1 MIYFLGENKRTIL
14 QETISSGGVLRS
26 RAVCL
31 RACNETRVRWQALGV
46 KIVLSAAHNEFK
58 VDQCSCGCYVRARCA
73 ELRNAER
80 PACTVKLRFAGKKGG
95 GAQALAW
102 EKAHLRL
109 SLHCHALFTHY
120 WTEEAADRLVALL
133 QKRRSLLHLHASEIV
148 AKTHFASKVTCFY
161 FTQDR
166 RSKKISVKVINHYM
180 GAFVL
185 FFKWVK
191 CANPWN

>member
-1 MIYFLGENKRTIL
+1 M
-14 QETISSGGVLRS
+14 RS

-31 RACNETRVRWQALGV
+31 RACNELMRRSAVAGKAGV

-58 VDQCSCGCYVRARCA
+58 VDQCSCCARCA

-102 EKAHLRL
+102 EKAHLLL

-120 WTEEAADRLVALL
+120 WTEEAVDRLVALL
-133 QKRRSLLHLHASEIV
+133 QKRFSTCEIV
-148 AKTHFASKVTCFY
+148 AKTHLLRTSGSLAFTSRTKKPQIISKN
-161 FTQDR
+161 
-166 RSKKISVKVINHYM
+166 SLKSE
-180 GAFVL
+180 G
-185 FFKWVK
+185 
-191 CANPWN
+191 